1 MSVRIS
7 IRLALVLLCAAAV
20 FLLYLPATSGAL
32 YYDDYSNL
40 RGLDQITDWHSAWQ
54 FISGGQAGP
63 LGRPLALLSFLP
75 FSAGWPENAQAI
87 LTANVLLHCGNFI
100 LLLILGHSILARCP
114 SVDANLRF
122 RIALGA
128 ALVWAVMPLLAST
141 SLIAIQRMTGL
152 ATFFGLL
159 GLIGFV
165 RGYALAE
172 QRPLLGYVWQM
183 AALGA
188 GTLLSIF
195 SKESGALFPVFALI
209 IDFLLR
215 PAVGGGY
222 SGKVA
227 LLRRVTLLLPLLFVI
242 VYISPLRM
250 DWFRFNDYRGLTP
263 FNRFM
268 TEQVVLWEYL
278 QRAFLPQ
285 SPTAFGPFHDY
296 YAAKPVGLQTIAA
309 ALAWLLVLGLA
320 FAWRHRYKWFALA
333 VFWFLA
339 GHLIESTSVLLELY
353 FEHRNYI
360 AVYGICLFL
369 SVGAFTAKGR
379 LAAVA
384 PYLLGGYIV
393 LLSTVLLA
401 MTVLWGQ
408 PGKAAESWNARHP
421 GSARAALHAVFV
433 EMNSDFK
440 GLEESNNEYISRER
454 QAFAMKVLDRTKA
467 ACPDCLDV
475 RVQAL
480 MYSCSLTPPE
490 DTRAR
495 MVEVLNVARLGRI
508 NVAVVDQL
516 FNLQELIK
524 SNACAPLNYSDL
536 LALIDG
542 MRDSSKMNV
551 QVYGAKIYFVRAIAA
566 QELGDV
572 QEVWAS
578 LAAAEKIAPEAL
590 PVLQYQVYY
599 GLEQGDVERAAQ
611 ALARREKLPDVI
623 RQLPEEQLSAMR
635 EAVATAMKETQQ

>member
-1 MSVRIS
+1 MRIS
-7 IRLALVLLCAAAV
+7 IRLALVLLCALAV

-40 RGLDQITDWHSAWQ
+40 KGLGEVTDWSSAWQ
-54 FISGGQAGP
+54 FVFDGRAGP

-87 LTANVLLHCGNFI
+87 LTANVLLHCSNFV
-100 LLLILGHSILARCP
+100 LLLILGQSMLERCS
-114 SVDANLRF
+114 SVDAHLRF

-128 ALVWAVMPLLAST
+128 ALLWAVMPLLAST

-165 RGYALAE
+165 RGYSLAE
-172 QRPLLGYVWQM
+172 RRPLIGMVCQM
-183 AALGA
+183 GALGT

-195 SKESGALFPVFALI
+195 SKENGALFPVFALI

-215 PAVGGGY
+215 PAAGVGGAV
-222 SGKVA
+222 KLA

-242 VYISPLRM
+242 FYISPLRM
-250 DWFRFNDYRGLTP
+250 DWFRFSEYRGLTS
-263 FNRFM
+263 FDRFM

-278 QRAFLPQ
+278 LRAFLPQ

-296 YAAKPVGLQTIAA
+296 YSAKPLGLQTIAA
-309 ALAWLLVLGLA
+309 ALGWLLVLGLA
-320 FAWRHRYKWFALA
+320 VVWRHRYKWFALA

-339 GHLIESTSVLLELY
+339 GHLIESTSILLELY

-369 SVGAFTAKGR
+369 SVGAFTVKGR

-393 LLSTVLLA
+393 LLATVLFA

-433 EMNSDFK
+433 EMNRDLK
-440 GLEESNNEYISRER
+440 GLEESNNDYISRER
-454 QAFAMKVLDRTKA
+454 QAFAMKVLDRTKT

-495 MVEVLNVARLGRI
+495 MAEVLDVARLGRI
-508 NVAVVDQL
+508 NVTVVDQL
-516 FNLQELIK
+516 FNLQELIS

-566 QELGDV
+566 QALGDV
-572 QEVWAS
+572 QEVWTS
-578 LAAAEKIAPEAL
+578 LEAAEKIAPEAL

-599 GLEQGDVERAAQ
+599 ALEQGDLERAAQ
-611 ALARREKLPDVI
+611 ALARREALPDVI
-623 RQLPEEQLSAMR
+623 TQLPDEQLSAMR